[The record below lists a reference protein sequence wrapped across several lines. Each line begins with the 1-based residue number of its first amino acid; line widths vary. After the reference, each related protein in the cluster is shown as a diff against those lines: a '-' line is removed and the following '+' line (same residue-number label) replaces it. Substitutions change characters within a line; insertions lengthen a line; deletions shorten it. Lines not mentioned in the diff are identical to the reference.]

1 MGKSL
6 YDRLREYGTS
16 DVYPFHMPG
25 HKRRMGGNGP
35 AALERPYEIDLTE
48 IGWNDNLHHAE
59 GILKESM
66 EMAANVY
73 GADRSYYLV
82 NGSTCGILSA
92 VSAAARSGGRILM
105 ARNCHKSAYH
115 GVILN
120 HLRAEYVYPQNLWEF
135 GVYGGLLADDIAKLV
150 DNCPDICAI
159 LLTSPTY
166 EGIVSDIGEI
176 SVICHR
182 RGIPLIVDE
191 AHGAHFTFGDNFPKS
206 AVECGA
212 DLVIQSLHKTLPSLT
227 QTAILH
233 VQGDMIDREKL
244 ERYLKIYQTSSPSYV
259 FLASMENCIRY
270 MDGPG
275 RSGMERFG
283 ERVRT
288 LTGELEGLRTMKV
301 LNDSVIGKNGVFDRD
316 PSKIVIT
323 APGAG

>member
-1 MGKSL
+1 M
-6 YDRLREYGTS
+6 
-16 DVYPFHMPG
+16 
-25 HKRRMGGNGP
+25 
-35 AALERPYEIDLTE
+35 
-48 IGWNDNLHHAE
+48 
-59 GILKESM
+59 
-66 EMAANVY
+66 
-73 GADRSYYLV
+73 
-82 NGSTCGILSA
+82 
-92 VSAAARSGGRILM
+92 
-105 ARNCHKSAYH
+105 
-115 GVILN
+115 
-120 HLRAEYVYPQNLWEF
+120 
-135 GVYGGLLADDIAKLV
+135 
-150 DNCPDICAI
+150 
-159 LLTSPTY
+159 
-166 EGIVSDIGEI
+166 
-176 SVICHR
+176 
-182 RGIPLIVDE
+182 DE

-301 LNDSVIGKNGVFDRD
+301 LNDSVIGKNGCLLYTSRCV
-316 PSKIVIT
+316 
-323 APGAG
+323 